1 MIIVNS
7 LGNKAFNLDKIKI
20 IFIDDMEYT
29 INAVTDMGDVEGVG
43 ELGKYRNYT
52 ECKEAFEKLM
62 YRIYHQRTVV
72 YMPERK
78 R

>member
-29 INAVTDMGDVEGVG
+29 INGDVEGVG

-62 YRIYHQRTVV
+62 DRIYDQRTVV